1 MLFGMV
7 KKNSILQIDHTNGL
21 RAKGIERHLALVQ
34 ASRDRLRPILMT
46 TLAFVAGMAP
56 LALSNGPGS
65 GINRSTSVVVIG
77 GQSLC
82 LLLTLLMTPVVYS
95 IFDDWINST
104 LWRRLT
110 GKVGGVKR
118 KLAAGASALLGL
130 IGK

>member
-1 MLFGMV
+1 
-7 KKNSILQIDHTNGL
+7 
-21 RAKGIERHLALVQ
+21 
-34 ASRDRLRPILMT
+34 MT

-95 IFDDWINST
+95 IFDDWINSS
-104 LWRRLT
+104 LWRRIT
-110 GKVGGVKR
+110 GKVGGAKR
-118 KLAAGASALLGL
+118 KLAASASALLGL